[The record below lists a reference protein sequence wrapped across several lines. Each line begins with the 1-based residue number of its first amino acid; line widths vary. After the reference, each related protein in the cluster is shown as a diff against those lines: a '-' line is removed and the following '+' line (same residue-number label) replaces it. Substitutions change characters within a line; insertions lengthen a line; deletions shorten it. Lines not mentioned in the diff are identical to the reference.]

1 MALLAYAAPVTAQ
14 SSYEIVSVNSG
25 RCLDVTDWSTA
36 NGARI
41 QQWGC
46 QGGANQ
52 QWIVQPAGNGFSTI
66 VSAQSGKAL
75 DVSDWSL
82 DNGAPIQQWDLH
94 SGSNQQWLVQ
104 PLGAGASLISSRYS

>member
-1 MALLAYAAPVTAQ
+1 ML
-14 SSYEIVSVNSG
+14 SVNSG

-82 DNGAPIQQWDLH
+82 DNGAPI
-94 SGSNQQWLVQ
+94 SLVQ
-104 PLGAGASLISSRYS
+104 QTLGHGNIKTTSIYAHAKPGDSSALFLKRVR